1 MDDLALIIRHCKRS
15 RSSKL
20 DLSGKGLNTIP
31 QDIYQLT
38 DLEVLDVS
46 NNKLLSIDTKISNL
60 TKLKLLDVSGN
71 QIASLPQTITQLTGL
86 NVLNVSGNPLGPQFE
101 QLLKKENQSD
111 FKLQS
116 TLKACFSGGSVSK
129 PAEDDLFPNF
139 GTTQSSFT
147 KPDKF
152 GTTLN
157 KPSWLDQDD
166 KNSARKISI
175 ILL

>member
-20 DLSGKGLNTIP
+20 DLSGKGLNSIP

-46 NNKLLSIDTKISNL
+46 NNKILSIDTKISNL

-71 QIASLPQTITQLTGL
+71 QISSLPQTLTQLTGL

-129 PAEDDLFPNF
+129 PVEEDLFPNF
-139 GTTQSSFT
+139 GSTQTSFA

-152 GTTLN
+152 GITLN

-166 KNSARKISI
+166 KNLARKISI